1 MKTTWIEMQELL
13 EWFINFTDV
22 SRIIRLFLVL
32 FFFSLSF
39 LFYLI
44 NKGDDESLF
53 DVLKKTEFFSDNNTE
68 IDRKTFQNNQ
78 REKFRKRRNKR

>member
-1 MKTTWIEMQELL
+1 MQELL

>member
-1 MKTTWIEMQELL
+1 MQELF
-13 EWFINFTDV
+13 EWFINFTDR
-22 SRIIRLFLVL
+22 SRIIGLFLGL

-39 LFYLI
+39 LSLLI
-44 NKGDDESLF
+44 NKGEDESLF
-53 DVLKKTEFFSDNNTE
+53 DILKNEFFSDDNNE

>member
-1 MKTTWIEMQELL
+1 MQELF
-13 EWFINFTDV
+13 EWFINFTDR
-22 SRIIRLFLVL
+22 SRIIGLFLGL
-32 FFFSLSF
+32 SFFSLSF
-39 LFYLI
+39 LFLLI

-53 DVLKKTEFFSDNNTE
+53 DVLKKTE

>member
-13 EWFINFTDV
+13 EWFINFTDR
-22 SRIIRLFLVL
+22 SRIIGLFLGL
-32 FFFSLSF
+32 SFCSLSF
-39 LFYLI
+39 LFSLI
-44 NKGDDESLF
+44 NKRDDESLF

>member
-1 MKTTWIEMQELL
+1 MQELF
-13 EWFINFTDV
+13 EWFINFTDR
-22 SRIIRLFLVL
+22 SRIIGLFLGL

-39 LFYLI
+39 LFLLI
-44 NKGDDESLF
+44 NKGEDESLF
-53 DVLKKTEFFSDNNTE
+53 DILKNEFFSDDNNE

>member
-13 EWFINFTDV
+13 EWFINFTDR
-22 SRIIRLFLVL
+22 SRIIGLFLGL

-39 LFYLI
+39 LSLLI
-44 NKGDDESLF
+44 NKGEDESLF
-53 DVLKKTEFFSDNNTE
+53 DILKNEFFSDDNTE